1 MFGVEVTV
9 GQLTEGILHPG
20 RKLEWWDW
28 GAGWCLRPTALGRVT
43 EEGARLETRGKAA
56 GDACGATMGQG
67 GEAHREERK
76 RPESQGARKK
86 ASFLETRRSVSR
98 GAGGRS
104 VRCQRKTEWR
114 GDRKE
119 ELG

>member
-28 GAGWCLRPTALGRVT
+28 GAGLVPETYSLGQGHRRRL
-43 EEGARLETRGKAA
+43 RLETRGKAP
-56 GDACGATMGQG
+56 GDACGAKMGQG
-67 GEAHREERK
+67 REAHREERK
-76 RPESQGARKK
+76 QPESQGAREK